1 MYDTCINVPD
11 IMKCCTVNK
20 INFFLRARTYFVDM
34 YTRIHNIYFLYN
46 ICDVIVLFLLLK
58 KNNLLFGNTDSN
70 ACICWPCKQIL
81 VLGI

>member
-34 YTRIHNIYFLYN
+34 YTRIYNIYFL
-46 ICDVIVLFLLLK
+46 
-58 KNNLLFGNTDSN
+58 
-70 ACICWPCKQIL
+70 IL
-81 VLGI
+81 YVM